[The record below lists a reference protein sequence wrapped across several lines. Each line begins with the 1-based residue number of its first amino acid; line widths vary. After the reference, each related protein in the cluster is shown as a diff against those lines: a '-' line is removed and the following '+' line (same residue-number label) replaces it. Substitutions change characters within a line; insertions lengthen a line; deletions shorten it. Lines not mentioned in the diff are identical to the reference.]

1 MRKLSY
7 LICGMALL
15 CLPLSAQ
22 TVSVLNPFLDDAL
35 RRAQLWGTA
44 PLTSSL
50 CIRPVHAD
58 RVLGFRDPFSQD
70 SAYDF
75 IRAAGIKTPL
85 NLNDPEFYRLLE
97 AKLQPVLAPGD
108 TTWTLPAVISS
119 RSGSKP
125 KAIQIKLVPPN
136 IKLQYNSHHDHG
148 WQDGPM
154 VPNRGAQIYAS
165 AGVYL
170 RLTKFLEAQYA
181 PEIVYAQNEPVP
193 NGWNPPVRVSWADL
207 PERFGTEPYQRSFP
221 GQSYIRANIGWLSAG
236 ISSENVSWGPG
247 PYTGIVQS
255 NNAPG
260 IPHLDIH
267 TNRPI
272 KTKIGSFEGMV
283 LTGNLRYSGF
293 RYESEPSQWGAH
305 LPDVYRVPAR
315 DSLVRLYSSLVGVY
329 NPKWL
334 PGWSVGAT
342 RVIWTE
348 GPITPGTI
356 PLPTYL
362 SLAFSSPTGL
372 WYQGAYDQMASVFT
386 RYVMPESHAEVWV
399 EYAFDDARADFE
411 DFFISPG
418 HSRAYQVGFRKLHE
432 INGQKEYLDIGY
444 QLIHIEAAK
453 EVVIRRQF
461 GWPVFY
467 DSDYTNFGQNIGAG
481 IGTGSNMVQ
490 FHLDRVKGKR
500 RVGGYVEWLQRNN
513 DNIYAGRTPWLATWY
528 GYDFTK
534 KYTEVSFGLNYQEVK
549 GPILYYVRAMA
560 TQTYNWNNWYHP
572 TRGYDPNIDS
582 FRAPGN
588 NVFGVNV
595 YSGMTLLF

>member
-1 MRKLSY
+1 MQSSKFLGLCSVLALSG
-7 LICGMALL
+7 LS
-15 CLPLSAQ
+15 LSAQ
-22 TVSVLNPFLDDAL
+22 TVSVLNPVLDDAL

-58 RVLGFRDPFSQD
+58 RVLGFSDPFGQD

-75 IRAAGIKTPL
+75 IRAVGTAHRL
-85 NLNDPEFYRLLE
+85 NLYAPEFRELASKVL
-97 AKLQPVLAPGD
+97 KPVLAPTD
-108 TTWTLPAVISS
+108 SNWTLPTAWIPKKT
-119 RSGSKP
+119 KP
-125 KAIQIKLVPPN
+125 FAIKLVPPN
-136 IKLQYNSHHDHG
+136 VKLQYNSHHDHG

-165 AGVYL
+165 AGVYV
-170 RLTKFLEAQYA
+170 RLAKFIEAQFA
-181 PEIVYAQNEPVP
+181 PEIVYAQNNPVP
-193 NGWNPPVRVSWADL
+193 NGWNPPVRIPWADL

-221 GQSYIRANIGWLSAG
+221 GQSYVRANIGWLSAG

-247 PYTGIVQS
+247 NYTGIVQS

-272 KTKIGSFEGMV
+272 KTKIGSFEGML

-293 RYESEPSQWGAH
+293 RYQSGPSEWGAS
-305 LPDVYRVPAR
+305 LPDVYRDPAR
-315 DSLVRLYSSLVGVY
+315 DSLIRLYSSLVGVY
-329 NPKWL
+329 NPRWF
-334 PGWSVGAT
+334 PGLSLGAT

-348 GPITPGTI
+348 GTIEPGSVPWT
-356 PLPTYL
+356 TYL
-362 SLAFSSPTGL
+362 RLAVSSPTGL
-372 WYQGAYDQMASVFT
+372 WYQGAYDQMASLFA
-386 RYVMPESHAEVWV
+386 RYVMPESHAEIFV
-399 EYAFDDARADFE
+399 EYGFDDARADFE
-411 DFFISPG
+411 DFFVSPG
-418 HSRAYQVGFRKLHE
+418 HSRAYLVGFRKLHE

-444 QLIHIEAAK
+444 QLTQIEAAK
-453 EVVIRRQF
+453 EVTIRRQY

-467 DSDYTNFGQNIGAG
+467 DSDYTNYGQNIGAG
-481 IGTGSNMVQ
+481 IGTGSNMVL
-490 FHLDRVKGKR
+490 FHVDHVKGKR
-500 RVGGYVEWLQRNN
+500 RIGGFIEWLQRNN
-513 DNIYAGRTPWLATWY
+513 DNIYRGRTPWLWTWY

-549 GPILYYVRAMA
+549 GPILYYVRAMG

-572 TRGYDPNIDS
+572 TQGYDPNIDT

-595 YSGMTLLF
+595 YSGFTVLF